1 MALDIRIPI
10 GAMFAIIGLLLA
22 IYGLFTAGDAQVYEK
37 SLSINVNLWWG
48 AAMLIFGLVM
58 LYFGRHGDASVRL
71 AEESAEGRA
80 MEAHEH
86 DAGLK
91 QD

>member
-10 GAMFAIIGLLLA
+10 GAMFAIIGLLLFV
-22 IYGLFTAGDAQVYEK
+22 YGVFTAAGPRVYEK

-48 AAMLIFGLVM
+48 AAMLVFGLVM
-58 LYFGRHGDASVRL
+58 FYFGRHGNSSVRL

-86 DAGLK
+86 SARLK

>member
-22 IYGLFTAGDAQVYEK
+22 AYGLITVGDAHAYEK

-48 AAMLIFGLVM
+48 AAMLVFGLVM
-58 LYFGRHGDASVRL
+58 LYFGRHGDASVHL

-80 MEAHEH
+80 MEEREH
-86 DAGLK
+86 SAGLK